1 VIDMT
6 NEANRSDEPTAS
18 RNTSAGKILPRKASP
33 TLRRDTVV
41 ASICGLI
48 VVLMVGAAY
57 AAVPFYNWFCRA
69 TGFNGTTQVATAA
82 PSAAP
87 LARRIAVR
95 FDSNVAGGLPWKFEP
110 ERTEIELHIGEVVTV
125 LYTVTNQS
133 ARTTTGQAAYN
144 VAPLTV
150 GSYFEKINCF
160 CFTEQTLAPG
170 EKREMPVVFYVDP
183 SIAADHENDGLN
195 TITLSYTFYP
205 VREPVLKPLALSE
218 PEKAK
223 ANVKGSL

>member
-1 VIDMT
+1 MDNKPAT
-6 NEANRSDEPTAS
+6 DRKPT
-18 RNTSAGKILPRKASP
+18 PRRTP
-33 TLRRDTVV
+33 RFGRDTVV
-41 ASICGLI
+41 AAICGA
-48 VVLMVGAAY
+48 VVALMVGASY

-69 TGFNGTTQVATAA
+69 TGFNGTTQVATSA
-82 PSAAP
+82 PSGAP
-87 LARRIAVR
+87 LARKLAIR

-110 ERTEIELHIGEVVTV
+110 EQTEIQIRIGEVVTV
-125 LYTVTNQS
+125 FYTVTNLS

-160 CFTEQTLAPG
+160 CFTEQTMAPG

-205 VREPVLKPLALSE
+205 VREPATKPVAATE
-218 PEKAK
+218 PDKR
-223 ANVKGSL
+223 KGNL

>member
-1 VIDMT
+1 M
-6 NEANRSDEPTAS
+6 ANRQNQDQA
-18 RNTSAGKILPRKASP
+18 SAGKKISS
-33 TLRRDTVV
+33 RRGLTRDATV
-41 ASICGLI
+41 AAICGFV
-48 VVLMVGAAY
+48 VVLMVGASY

-69 TGFNGTTQVATAA
+69 TGFNGTTQVATSA
-82 PSAAP
+82 PTGAP
-87 LARRIAVR
+87 LERKIAVR

-110 ERTEIELHIGEVVTV
+110 EQTEIDVKIGEVVTV
-125 LYTVTNQS
+125 FYKVTNRS

-170 EKREMPVVFYVDP
+170 ETREMPVVFYVDP
-183 SIAADHENDGLN
+183 SIVKDSENDGLN

-205 VREPVLKPLALSE
+205 VREPAVKPLAAGE
-218 PEKAK
+218 TEKSTSGAK
-223 ANVKGSL
+223 GDL

>member
-1 VIDMT
+1 MEKT
-6 NEANRSDEPTAS
+6 PTPTPSDKAAS
-18 RNTSAGKILPRKASP
+18 RRGLT
-33 TLRRDTVV
+33 RDATV
-41 ASICGLI
+41 AAICGFV
-48 VVLMVGAAY
+48 VVLMVGASY

-69 TGFNGTTQVATAA
+69 TGFNGTTQVAEAA
-82 PSAAP
+82 PTSAP
-87 LARRIAVR
+87 LERTIAVR

-110 ERTEIELHIGEVVTV
+110 EQTEIHIKIGQVVTV
-125 LYTVTNQS
+125 SYTVTNQS

-150 GSYFEKINCF
+150 GAYFQKINCF

-183 SIAADHENDGLN
+183 SIVKDSDNDGLN

-205 VREPVLKPLALSE
+205 LREPAAKPLAASVSD
-218 PEKAK
+218 KAK
-223 ANVKGSL
+223 GNL